1 MEAGP
6 AKNPILDSIRRD
18 AQARFMAQLQCH
30 HCGAPVTFNEPLAR
44 DAECGACGGD
54 LRCCIN
60 CRHYD
65 TNYNN
70 SCRETEAEPVVD
82 KPRRNFCEFFS
93 YSTAPFAK
101 SGGGREADA
110 RAKLSG
116 LFKSGGNSPGPSPAG
131 AKEKLEDLLRES
143 KTPDD
148 RANEARKRLDQLFK
162 RGEEGPKG

>member
-1 MEAGP
+1 MQ
-6 AKNPILDSIRRD
+6 AKRPSQPILDCARRG
-18 AQARFMAQLQCH
+18 AQARRMAQLVCH

-44 DAECGACGGD
+44 DKECDACGGA

-65 TNYNN
+65 TSYNN
-70 SCRETEAEPVVD
+70 SCRETEAEPVVE
-82 KPRRNFCEFFS
+82 KARRNFCEFFS

-116 LFKSGGNSPGPSPAG
+116 LFKGADSAG
-131 AKEKLEDLLRES
+131 VSKDAAKEKLDEMLRETKS
-143 KTPDD
+143 PDD
-148 RANEARKRLDQLFK
+148 RASEARKRLDQLI
-162 RGEEGPKG
+162 RR